1 MRPLVASVGARTVGR
16 YGYSFS
22 NSVARDR
29 ALIGSEVRSNHSG
42 RPRCKPTISDGVMI
56 VSGARLRFLAN
67 ENRDVASA
75 VTAKILDTPVIRSFQ
90 VIGQRK
96 VQGRFVALRDSLHEL
111 IPLMPTHVF
120 SSGRSLPLKAV
131 NRSSGALELWPRLL
145 RRPSQTGSYE
155 FFAVPFALR
164 CYQPIGGSSYCQVSV
179 RRW

>member
-29 ALIGSEVRSNHSG
+29 APIGSEVRSNHSG
-42 RPRCKPTISDGVMI
+42 RSRSKPTISDGVMI

-75 VTAKILDTPVIRSFQ
+75 ITVKILNTPVARNFQ

-96 VQGRFVALRDSLHEL
+96 VQGRFVALRDRPHEL
-111 IPLMPTHVF
+111 APSMPTLNGNDADGVPQVVTF
-120 SSGRSLPLKAV
+120 FLRPQSAVEGREPIK
-131 NRSSGALELWPRLL
+131 
-145 RRPSQTGSYE
+145 RR
-155 FFAVPFALR
+155 A
-164 CYQPIGGSSYCQVSV
+164 
-179 RRW
+179 

>member
-1 MRPLVASVGARTVGR
+1 MRPLVALVGARTVGR
-16 YGYSFS
+16 YSYSFS

-29 ALIGSEVRSNHSG
+29 APIGSEVRSNHSG

-111 IPLMPTHVF
+111 APRHSTEMTRTASSSGDVF
-120 SSGRSLPLKAV
+120 S
-131 NRSSGALELWPRLL
+131 
-145 RRPSQTGSYE
+145 
-155 FFAVPFALR
+155 
-164 CYQPIGGSSYCQVSV
+164 
-179 RRW
+179 